1 MNKSVIFGLIL
12 IGSLL
17 MGTSLNMNMF
27 STAMADGKDRD
38 DDKRYH
44 YDDNDN
50 RDQQSTYGQDPYPSS
65 YDSGYAY
72 DNSYSN
78 SHDKQSYDTSYD
90 INSYNADNTYSKYPT
105 KDKKYECKK
114 GQFEG
119 FFVSFVEFCKLKIRK
134 GPQ

>member
-1 MNKSVIFGLIL
+1 MAL
-12 IGSLL
+12 LL

-38 DDKRYH
+38 DKRYY

-72 DNSYSN
+72 DNSYS
-78 SHDKQSYDTSYD
+78 TSYD

-105 KDKKYECKK
+105 KDKK
-114 GQFEG
+114 
-119 FFVSFVEFCKLKIRK
+119 I
-134 GPQ
+134 